1 MTKTLITSFIFVS
14 IIFLI
19 IDVIWLSITVKS
31 LYRPALG
38 DLLND
43 KPVMWAAVLFYVI
56 YVVSL
61 TLIILRP
68 ALADE
73 SVFQAF
79 WTGAVFGIVTYG
91 TYNLTNMATIKDWS
105 PTIVWIDMIWGG
117 FLTSF
122 VSSISIYL
130 TKTFFP
136 S

>member
-43 KPVMWAAVLFYVI
+43 KPVMWAAALFYII

-68 ALADE
+68 ALDNE

-122 VSSISIYL
+122 VSSISIYI